1 MTNKQLILSLYQIGS
16 IKLGQF
22 TLKSGQTSP
31 VYIDL
36 RQIISYPDILRSVSN
51 LMWESVRASR
61 FDLIC
66 GIPYTALPI
75 ATCMSLQNN
84 IAMVMRRKEKKD
96 YGTKQLIEGAFTAGQ
111 TCLLVEDVITTGSSV
126 IETAKDLED
135 AGLIIQDVVVLI
147 DREAGGKKNL
157 QDKKYLVH
165 AAITLS
171 DIYRELLNTDVIT
184 DTERELLH
192 HLQESIK

>member
-1 MTNKQLILSLYQIGS
+1 MTHTQLILSLYQIGS
-16 IKLGQF
+16 IKLGNF

-36 RQIISYPDILRSVSN
+36 RQIISYPTILSTVAD
-51 LMWESVRASR
+51 LMWNTLNAAQ

-75 ATCMSLQNN
+75 ATCMSLKNN
-84 IAMVMRRKEKKD
+84 VGMIMRRKEKKD
-96 YGTKQLIEGAFTAGQ
+96 YGTKQLIEGAFKPGQ

-126 IETAKDLED
+126 IETAKDLEE
-135 AGLIIQDVVVLI
+135 AGLKIHDVIVLI
-147 DREAGGKKNL
+147 DREADGKKNL
-157 QDKKYLVH
+157 QDKHYRVH

-171 DIYRELLNTDVIT
+171 QIF
-184 DTERELLH
+184 RELLH
-192 HLQESIK
+192 SDAITENERDLLQQLLHESI